1 MTRKVLLRLE
11 TLWEKGEIARYE
23 KISFSHGGFRRFEL
37 HVKKNQGL
45 FGKGLTD
52 PLIHDIAVIGIFN
65 EKRSHGMAV
74 GDASVFPGFLT
85 PVRHNNISKA
95 PDYFSVMPQK

>member
-1 MTRKVLLRLE
+1 MKMTRKVLLRLE

-45 FGKGLTD
+45 FGKGFTD
-52 PLIHDIAVIGIFN
+52 PIIHDIAVIGIFN

-74 GDASVFPGFLT
+74 CVSRLSHT
-85 PVRHNNISKA
+85 STTQQ
-95 PDYFSVMPQK
+95 YFQVP